1 MDIVTTQSVKTAEI
15 HKENKV
21 FAVRLF
27 EHGQYLET
35 FYCHAKKDIK
45 PQLKKLGYKLTY
57 DYSLLKIVN

>member
-1 MDIVTTQSVKTAEI
+1 MNIVATQLTKTAEI

-35 FYCHAKKDIK
+35 FYCRAKKDIK
-45 PQLKKLGYKLTY
+45 PQLKKLGHILTY
-57 DYSLLKIVN
+57 DFTKLKN

>member
-1 MDIVTTQSVKTAEI
+1 MNVVTTQPTKTAEI

-35 FYCHAKKDIK
+35 FYCRLKRNIK

-57 DYSLLKIVN
+57 DYSLLKTVN

>member
-1 MDIVTTQSVKTAEI
+1 MKIVATQAIKTAEI

-27 EHGQYLET
+27 EHGQYIET
-35 FYCHAKKDIK
+35 FYSRLKRDIK

-57 DYSLLKIVN
+57 DFSLLKTL